1 MVATVSIDT
10 ARKKTSVFGT
20 FVLVHYYP
28 ITF

>member
-10 ARKKTSVFGT
+10 ARKTSVFGT